1 MLKKL
6 RNKYYN
12 KLVTT
17 RENGNIKS
25 HGQEENKLNS
35 TINAKSGFHTL
46 THDKI
51 IKVHSIRMLL
61 KEKNSNND
69 LIDRA
74 CRIGAMLPM

>member
-1 MLKKL
+1 MMKKL

-51 IKVHSIRMLL
+51 IKVHSIRMTLQLL
-61 KEKNSNND
+61 
-69 LIDRA
+69 
-74 CRIGAMLPM
+74 